1 MAEYGLIILG
11 GGPAGYRAAEIAAK
25 KMRTLLIEKADMGGV
40 CLNSGCI
47 PSKTF
52 LQAAKVADYAAH
64 AARYGV
70 SASDSAIDHAAVVAR
85 KTKVVRTLT
94 AGVRASVKSAG
105 AETVKAAGYI
115 EGISNGKIAVTA
127 AGEKHYADNLLIAC
141 GSEAVVLPIK
151 GIEEGRLAGRV
162 VTNAEI
168 FSLKELP
175 SSLVIIG
182 GGVVGAETA
191 SYFASAGSKVTVI
204 EATPRLL
211 GSVDRDV
218 AEVITK
224 ALTRKG
230 VRFLTSSTVTE
241 ITPDGV
247 ICSGAENGFIEGDKI
262 LLSAGRRA
270 VTEGYGLENLGVATT
285 REGITT
291 DNRMRT
297 NVKGVYAAG
306 DVNGKSML
314 AHTAYREAEA
324 AVNDM
329 LGIPDEVNY
338 GAVPSVIYTSPEGA
352 SVGITAE
359 TEDARYSTVKI
370 PAAYSGRYVAECDE
384 RDGFLKLI
392 ADRERG
398 ILAGA
403 HAALPYAGEIITAA
417 TALISLKTPLD
428 EAKKI
433 VFPHPTVAEL
443 MKTALDA
450 L

>member
-105 AETVKAAGYI
+105 ADIIKAAGYI
-115 EGISNGKIAVTA
+115 EGMENGKFAVTA

-141 GSEAVVLPIK
+141 GAEAVVLPIK
-151 GIEEGRLAGRV
+151 GVEEGILSGKV
-162 VTNAEI
+162 LTNAEI
-168 FSLKELP
+168 FDLKEVP
-175 SSLVIIG
+175 SSLVVVG

-224 ALTRKG
+224 SLARKG
-230 VRFLTSSTVTE
+230 VRFITSSSVTE

-247 ICSGAENGFIEGDKI
+247 LCSGAENGFIECDKI

-285 REGITT
+285 RAGITT

-329 LGIPDEVNY
+329 LGIPDEVDY
-338 GAVPSVIYTSPEGA
+338 DAIPSVIYTSPEGA
-352 SVGITAE
+352 SVGKIANTDDTGYA
-359 TEDARYSTVKI
+359 TVKI
-370 PAAYSGRYVAECDE
+370 PAAYSGRYVAESDE
-384 RDGFLKLI
+384 RDGFVKLV
-392 ADRERG
+392 ADKERG
-398 ILAGA
+398 VLAGA
-403 HAALPYAGEIITAA
+403 HAVAPYAGEFITAA
-417 TALISLKTPLD
+417 TALIALKTPL
-428 EAKKI
+428 EQAKKI

-443 MKTALDA
+443 LKAALDA

>member
-25 KMRTLLIEKADMGGV
+25 RMRTLLIEKADIGGV

-64 AARYGV
+64 AARYGAR
-70 SASDSAIDHAAVVAR
+70 ASDSAIDHAAVVAR

-115 EGISNGKIAVTA
+115 EGISNGKIAVSA
-127 AGEKHYADNLLIAC
+127 AGERHYADNLLIAC

-151 GIEEGRLAGRV
+151 GIEEAMLAGRA

-224 ALTRKG
+224 SLARKG
-230 VRFLTSSTVTE
+230 VRFITSSTVTE

-270 VTEGYGLENLGVATT
+270 VTEGYGLENLGVVTT
-285 REGITT
+285 RAGITT
-291 DNRMRT
+291 DKSMRT
-297 NVKGVYAAG
+297 NVKGAG

-329 LGIPDEVNY
+329 LGIPDEVDY

-359 TEDARYSTVKI
+359 TEDVRYATVKI

-384 RDGFLKLI
+384 RDGFLKLV

-403 HAALPYAGEIITAA
+403 HAAVPYAGEIITAA
-417 TALISLKTPLD
+417 TALISLKTPLE